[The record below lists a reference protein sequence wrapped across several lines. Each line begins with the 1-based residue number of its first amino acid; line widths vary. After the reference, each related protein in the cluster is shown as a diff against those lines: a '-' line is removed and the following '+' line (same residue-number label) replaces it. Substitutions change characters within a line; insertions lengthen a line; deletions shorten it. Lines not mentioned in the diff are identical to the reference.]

1 MTDDQKKTL
10 GLLLPNAIPDSGLI
24 VPRGKLPAQLHADI
38 EPSDT
43 TKLLVAGQRG
53 MGKTTELR
61 RLTALLQDSDYL
73 PVFLQFGAQPSITH
87 AGLIRA
93 MGEALLLHRFSKLN
107 VKSFQHFQE
116 WYLREEVTHVV
127 EEGTRGEAGLGGEY
141 VVFSAKGKL
150 EHKSS
155 RKTKKIQKVAKDTR
169 ELIIRFNRL
178 IQEVRKRTGK
188 RVVFIVDDID
198 KVQDSSSID
207 NTFIHASHFIGEI
220 DSPCIFTVPITYATS
235 SYLRIAALPYT
246 GIYRVP
252 AVELLDPQGQRNHQ
266 AFEFMRKVFTLRMPF
281 NPIPQPLFDKV
292 LEYSGGVL
300 IDAMRM
306 FRCICKRV
314 ILEPEL
320 AVNEQVVLEE
330 FQRLVDDYKFVFDK
344 PSLWQKLSVMC
355 KAVDKQIIMIDDALP
370 ELLYKMIVIE
380 YWDRKVWFDLHPA
393 ARALYGQHQQV
404 IDNAV
409 RS

>member
-1 MTDDQKKTL
+1 MCEACQMTDDQKKTL

-246 GIYRVP
+246 GIYRV
-252 AVELLDPQGQRNHQ
+252 
-266 AFEFMRKVFTLRMPF
+266 
-281 NPIPQPLFDKV
+281 
-292 LEYSGGVL
+292 
-300 IDAMRM
+300 
-306 FRCICKRV
+306 
-314 ILEPEL
+314 
-320 AVNEQVVLEE
+320 
-330 FQRLVDDYKFVFDK
+330 
-344 PSLWQKLSVMC
+344 
-355 KAVDKQIIMIDDALP
+355 
-370 ELLYKMIVIE
+370 
-380 YWDRKVWFDLHPA
+380 
-393 ARALYGQHQQV
+393 
-404 IDNAV
+404 
-409 RS
+409 